1 MDLFWGI
8 VQAGL
13 MTAFVAIVMALL
25 AGLFMIVF
33 GIAAGIGRR
42 SGNS

>member
-1 MDLFWGI
+1 MDLVWGI
-8 VQAGL
+8 VQAALMAVFIGL
-13 MTAFVAIVMALL
+13 AMAAL

>member
-1 MDLFWGI
+1 MDVIWGI

-13 MTAFVAIVMALL
+13 MTAFIAVAIAAL
-25 AGLFMIVF
+25 AALFMIVF

-42 SGNS
+42 SDTP

>member
-1 MDLFWGI
+1 MDFIWGI
-8 VQAGL
+8 VQAG
-13 MTAFVAIVMALL
+13 VMAVFIGLAIAAL

-42 SGNS
+42 SGNP